1 LKLIKRINNNH
12 DFVNQIISNKNI
24 ENLPINEFIDK
35 CITEYLQEKKINN
48 NKLFNIIKYEIIYN
62 FILTEYRIKSVRKD
76 DSECDIIN
84 GIKKEIINNNKIIY
98 ND

>member
-1 LKLIKRINNNH
+1 MKLIKRINNNH